1 MISLGVRRIFLARA
15 VVDMR
20 RSYDT
25 LAGMVRSQLS
35 HDPLSGDA
43 FVFIGRD
50 RKRLKALLWDR
61 SGFWLCAK
69 RLERGS
75 FALPMAALARDA
87 RESIELDAAHW
98 ALLLEGIT
106 VLSSKRSRHYQ
117 HDVLSVAQ

>member
-35 HDPLSGDA
+35 QDPLCGDA

-50 RKRLKALLWDR
+50 RKRLKVLLWDR

-75 FALPMAALARDA
+75 FALPMPALGRDA
-87 RESIELDAAHW
+87 VDAIELDAAQW
-98 ALLLEGIT
+98 MLLLEGIT
-106 VLSSKRSRHYQ
+106 VLSSKRSRHYR
-117 HDVLSVAQ
+117 HEVVSVV